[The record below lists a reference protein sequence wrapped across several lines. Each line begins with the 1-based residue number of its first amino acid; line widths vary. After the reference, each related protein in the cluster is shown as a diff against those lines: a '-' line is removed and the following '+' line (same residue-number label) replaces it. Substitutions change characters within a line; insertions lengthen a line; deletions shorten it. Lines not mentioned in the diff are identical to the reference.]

1 MVYLCGSIQ
10 GSQGFQPRKILAS
23 CVLVSI
29 LIFYSK
35 ISVNF
40 VACFMDTKLS
50 RCTLLLDNWCIQVWF
65 IGKKNHTGVFFTL
78 WKDVPTMSLYVGL
91 TTFLMWF
98 TLLEYA
104 CNPNFPIEQ
113 WEKRLERC
121 RIHSVAR
128 QRWVSSFEPSEH
140 QWRLLSLSQ
149 TAETLI
155 QTVAQRYHLLPSPHS
170 SLISNRRTTNANLL
184 H

>member
-1 MVYLCGSIQ
+1 MWEYSGFPGIPAKKNTSFLCSCLNLNILFKNF
-10 GSQGFQPRKILAS
+10 SQFCSMFHGHQTEQMHSTFRQLMYTS
-23 CVLVSI
+23 
-29 LIFYSK
+29 LIH
-35 ISVNF
+35 
-40 VACFMDTKLS
+40 
-50 RCTLLLDNWCIQVWF
+50 W
-65 IGKKNHTGVFFTL
+65 KKNHTGVFFTL
-78 WKDVPTMSLYVGL
+78 WKDVPTMSLYVRL